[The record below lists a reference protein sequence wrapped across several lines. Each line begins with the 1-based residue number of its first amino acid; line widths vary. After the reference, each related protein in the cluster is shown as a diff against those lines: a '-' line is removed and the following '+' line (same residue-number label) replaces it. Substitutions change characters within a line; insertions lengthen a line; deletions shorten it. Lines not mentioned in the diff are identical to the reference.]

1 MKINENQWKSMQ
13 INETQRKSIMIIFY
27 QDQWKSIQ
35 KSMKINENQCQ
46 SMKKW
51 IRIIDYQW
59 KSIKT
64 NEN

>member
-1 MKINENQWKSMQ
+1 
-13 INETQRKSIMIIFY
+13 MIIFY

-59 KSIKT
+59 KLIKT